1 MKSHKEINKK
11 DHPLLTVRGL
21 KTEFRLQDNKVL
33 HAVDGIDFA
42 VKPGEI
48 HGLVGE
54 SGCGKT
60 VAALSILRLIR
71 WPGYISDGQVIW
83 RSEDLLKLKKK
94 EMQKI
99 RGKEI
104 SMIFQEPMTSLNPVF
119 TVGAQLADVMRLH
132 DGLSKKEALNKAVE
146 LLGIVRISDP
156 HRRIKEYP
164 HQLSGGMRQ
173 RVMIAMAISCQP
185 KLIIAD
191 EPTTALDVTIQ
202 KKILDLMKEIQKKTG
217 TSFILITHDWDVIS
231 EIATKVAVMYAGR
244 IIEYFTAKDLYSN
257 PMHPYARALVQSIP
271 RKRNKEESN
280 TKRLKAIAG
289 NVPDLADLPV
299 GCKFS
304 PRCSD
309 VFEQCVEAEPTLKE
323 ISPDHFVRCWK
334 YRN

>member
-21 KTEFRLQDNKVL
+21 KTEFRLRDNRVL
-33 HAVDGIDFA
+33 HAVDGVDLSIRA
-42 VKPGEI
+42 GEI

-60 VAALSILRLIR
+60 VAALSVLRLIR

-83 RSEDLLKLKKK
+83 QSEDLLKLKKK

-119 TVGAQLADVMRLH
+119 TIGTQLADVMRLH
-132 DGLSKKEALNKAVE
+132 DGLSKNQALNKAVE
-146 LLGIVRISDP
+146 LLGIVKIADP

-202 KKILDLMKEIQKKTG
+202 KQILDLMKEIQEKTG
-217 TSFILITHDWDVIS
+217 TSFILITHDWDVIL

-244 IIEYFTAKDLYSN
+244 IIEYFTAKDLYRN
-257 PMHPYARALVQSIP
+257 PMHPYTRALVQSIP
-271 RKRNKEESN
+271 RKHNKENS

-304 PRCSD
+304 PRCPD
-309 VFEQCVEAEPTLKE
+309 VFEQCVEVEPTLKE
-323 ISPDHFVRCWK
+323 IAPDHLVRCWK
-334 YRN
+334 YMN